1 MHTFYAIIS
10 KEACIGS
17 LPECIRWAN
26 DRIENKQARIV
37 KIAKARPEDQNC
49 QIIYEVDRAGVRAC
63 HSGRVI
69 NLCLLKKAVKHG
81 KS

>member
-1 MHTFYAIIS
+1 MHSHFAIIS
-10 KEACIGS
+10 KTAHQGS
-17 LPECIRWAN
+17 LSECINWAEEK
-26 DRIENKQARIV
+26 IEAKTAKIV
-37 KIAKARPEDQNC
+37 KIVIARPEDQNC